1 MKFKFP
7 CHGGKGSKTDKG
19 TEDSERVGN
28 KVCSVKKLPQDEIPR
43 GPEMAR
49 PRAEM
54 AEELRM
60 MQCPPSQCHGSAE
73 SRINTAPLTI
83 SRHLMSASPA
93 HAVEGAL
100 AGTPAL
106 GFRRRGV
113 CCPGPGG

>member
-7 CHGGKGSKTDKG
+7 CHGGKRSKADKG
-19 TEDSERVGN
+19 TEDSESVGS

-43 GPEMAR
+43 GSAMAR
-49 PRAEM
+49 PRAEL

-83 SRHLMSASPA
+83 SHHLMSASSA
-93 HAVEGAL
+93 HAVKEAL
-100 AGTPAL
+100 AATPAL
-106 GFRRRGV
+106 GFRRGGV